1 MVRNQP
7 EVTQHDEPVLGR
19 FRGGGGPVPGSKRE
33 EAQDELLSFPTSTV
47 LASTR
52 KRGREQHL
60 VCRDTQGEISE
71 EQKR

>member
-19 FRGGGGPVPGSKRE
+19 LRGGGGPVPGSKRE
-33 EAQDELLSFPTSTV
+33 EAQDGLLSFPISTV

-60 VCRDTQGEISE
+60 VCKDTQGEISE